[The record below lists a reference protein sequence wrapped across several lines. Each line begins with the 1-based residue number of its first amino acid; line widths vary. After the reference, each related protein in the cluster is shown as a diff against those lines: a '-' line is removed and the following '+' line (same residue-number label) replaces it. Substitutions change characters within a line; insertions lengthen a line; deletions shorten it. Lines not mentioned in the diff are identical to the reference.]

1 MTTPNSRQRQW
12 LLWVIAACLLV
23 ALLLLPVSYRITR
36 AATAGFALLTWFGL
50 IALLWRVRALRY
62 SLLAITALVAGFL
75 ALPARATIDKAAL
88 REEYLSS
95 MRGYEGATYY
105 WGGENARGIDCS
117 GLIRRGMMNAMF
129 ARGVRTFDGG
139 LVRSAIDLWWND
151 CSAQALGEGYRSLT
165 THVADT
171 RSLNEL
177 DHTLVTP
184 GDLAVTQSGV
194 HILAYLGDRNWIQA
208 DPGAGKVITLPAPAR
223 NGWFQSPMKIV
234 RWRALE

>member
-1 MTTPNSRQRQW
+1 
-12 LLWVIAACLLV
+12 
-23 ALLLLPVSYRITR
+23 
-36 AATAGFALLTWFGL
+36 
-50 IALLWRVRALRY
+50 
-62 SLLAITALVAGFL
+62 
-75 ALPARATIDKAAL
+75 
-88 REEYLSS
+88 
-95 MRGYEGATYY
+95 
-105 WGGENARGIDCS
+105 
-117 GLIRRGMMNAMF
+117 MNAMF
-129 ARGVRTFDGG
+129 ARGVRTLDGG

-194 HILAYLGDRNWIQA
+194 HILAYLGDGHWIQA